1 MLSQTAIYALRAM
14 GYIAKAG
21 NDKPALAKTISAE
34 MGIPLNFLS
43 KIANRLTQAGLLKS
57 ARGVKGG
64 FTLARPAETIT
75 LGEVAGLFMNMDDH
89 KKCFLGMSE
98 CDGSC
103 RLHAEWE
110 PYFSKFNE
118 LLTNKTIDQL
128 F

>member
-1 MLSQTAIYALRAM
+1 
-14 GYIAKAG
+14 
-21 NDKPALAKTISAE
+21 